1 MCMCICYMYMY
12 MSMYTYIIIYR
23 YIIIQIPIRVLLVM
37 ISLLSHYARLNR
49 PHLPSQSIPLKSARV
64 TECEYCSGA
73 PRWNSK
79 GPTRRESGAPSS
91 AMRSGQ
97 TYQA

>member
-1 MCMCICYMYMY
+1 M
-12 MSMYTYIIIYR
+12 
-23 YIIIQIPIRVLLVM
+23 VD
-37 ISLLSHYARLNR
+37 
-49 PHLPSQSIPLKSARV
+49 V

-97 TYQA
+97 TYQASVWHNNCRAWNNLATMTMAEERIENKQYQVPSRTHHILTLSELAE